1 MLQSK
6 IQDMGTRSPAF
17 LGSLLLVSL
26 LTGPATLLGRGPAD
40 SSGHYHNEW
49 DVLNA
54 LGRQARMEM
63 QLRREGR
70 IRLFAEGQPAPA
82 RDAGNIAIIDDDGT
96 ILVPANAFDLAYRS
110 LRFTPD
116 GAGYRVAAGA
126 TALDSGAAG
135 AAVTLNLDDDDSRE
149 VPIGFNF
156 PFNGRSYSTVFVNS
170 DGNLTFGS
178 GDSAS
183 RERDLARFLV
193 DAPRVAPFFSD
204 LNPADGGRLS
214 YLAEPG
220 RFVVTWQEVP
230 ECCAPPARPFST
242 IQVTLLPDGGI
253 LFAYGMV
260 LTEAAVVGISP
271 GSYTADSGRMVDLSR
286 SSGNEVISTPLAEV
300 FLPSA
305 EFSEATAAQRFY
317 AAHDDAYDYLVFWTN
332 FAFSLGESV
341 FAYEMGIANQV
352 TGIGDATYD
361 YSSWFGSGGRMS
373 SFVLMGDMG
382 RYPADPSAAV
392 PYIPPKT
399 TLSALGEETGHRW
412 LAHLRYPY
420 GGDPKSTILLGRD
433 NDHWSFFF
441 NSDASLMEGNRIRDN
456 GDGSFTTVAVVEH
469 YNHFD
474 QYAMGLRAPEEV
486 APSFVVTNTDISN
499 PSRAPLAGI
508 RFRGTRMEVT
518 IDGIV
523 QANGP
528 RLPRAAVAQKNFRM
542 AFVLVNG
549 KGSTATAA
557 QIQQLDN
564 IRQQYEAFWAQATD
578 GRAQADT
585 RLLRSLAL
593 RGLPVSAVAG
603 AAVAVRLQCAA
614 IADTPRSFRIGAAAG
629 NVQAPGAVVVPAGAR
644 EAEFRVTTTAPGV
657 ARLTASAD
665 GFETAE
671 GALAVLAATEA
682 LVVEAVSGGGQVG
695 APSATLADP
704 LMVQVRDA
712 NGLAVTGATVL
723 FSADNATFNPASAVT
738 DSTGRAQT
746 RVTLGPAAGDVTVS
760 AAVSGGAAAAFKL
773 TALAAAIVPAGSAV
787 NGASFAPAP
796 AMVSPGSIVSIF
808 GSNLAAETRVA
819 LSAPLPTRL
828 SATRVEINGIA
839 APLFLV
845 SPGQV
850 NAQVPFEISSNTATL
865 TVDNGAA
872 RSTPISLA
880 LAPSAPGIFT
890 LQSGTGPAAAL
901 HNSGYSLV
909 TAASPATAGEVVA
922 IYCTGLGAV
931 SPAVQTGRAAPSS
944 RPAAALQTPQ
954 VLIGGTTAQVL
965 FAGLAPG
972 FVGLYQVNVRVPG
985 GLPAGAASLVLQAG
999 LTSNTATLSIR

>member
-1 MLQSK
+1 
-6 IQDMGTRSPAF
+6 MGTRFSAF
-17 LGSLLLVSL
+17 LGSLLVLSL
-26 LTGPATLLGRGPAD
+26 LTGPATMLGREPAD
-40 SSGHYHNEW
+40 SSGHKHQEW
-49 DVLNA
+49 DALNA

-70 IRLFAEGQPAPA
+70 ILLFAQTQPAQA

-96 ILVPANAFDLAYRS
+96 ILVPANAFDLPYRS

-126 TALDSGAAG
+126 TALDTGAAG
-135 AAVTLNLDDDDSRE
+135 AGATLNLEDDDSRE
-149 VPIGFNF
+149 VPIGFSF
-156 PFNGRSYSTVFVNS
+156 PFYGRTYSTLFVNS

-183 RERDLARFLV
+183 LSRDLARFLTG
-193 DAPRVAPFFSD
+193 APRVAPFFSD

-220 RFVVTWQEVP
+220 RFVVTWQNVP
-230 ECCAPPARPFST
+230 ECCAPPAQPYST

-260 LTEAAVVGISP
+260 LTETAVVGISP
-271 GSYTADSGRMVDLSR
+271 GGYTADSGRIVDLSR
-286 SSGNEVISTPLAEV
+286 SFGDEVISVPIAEV
-300 FLPSA
+300 FQPSA
-305 EFSEATAAQRFY
+305 EFSEAAAAQRFY

-332 FAFSLGESV
+332 FAFSLGGSA

-373 SFVLMGDMG
+373 SFVLMGELR
-382 RYPADPSAAV
+382 RYPADPSAPV
-392 PYIPPKT
+392 PGIQPKT

-412 LAHLRYPY
+412 LAHFRYPY
-420 GGDPKSTILLGRD
+420 NGDPKSTILLGRD

-456 GDGSFTTVAVVEH
+456 GDGSFTTVGVVEH

-474 QYAMGLRAPEEV
+474 QYGMGLRASEEV
-486 APSFVVTNTDISN
+486 APSFVVTNTDISGA
-499 PSRAPLAGI
+499 SRGPLTGV
-508 RFRGTRMEVT
+508 RFRGTRMEVA
-518 IDGIV
+518 IEGVI

-528 RLPRAAVAQKNFRM
+528 RLPRAAVAQRNFRM

-549 KGSTATAA
+549 KGSTATSE
-557 QIQQLDN
+557 QTQQLDN
-564 IRQQYEAFWAQATD
+564 IRQRYEAFWAQATD
-578 GRAQADT
+578 GRSQADT

-593 RGLPVSAVAG
+593 RGLPLSAVAG
-603 AAVAVRLQCAA
+603 TEVAVRLQCAA
-614 IADTPRSFRIGAAAG
+614 AADTARSFRISTTAG
-629 NVQAPGAVVVPAGAR
+629 NVQVPGALVVPAGAR
-644 EAEFRVTTTAPGV
+644 EAEFRVTTAAPGI
-657 ARLTASAD
+657 ARITASAD

-671 GALAVLAATEA
+671 GVLAVVAATDA
-682 LVVEAVSGGGQVG
+682 LQVQAVSGDGQVG
-695 APSATLADP
+695 APSATLTDP
-704 LMVQVRDA
+704 LVVQVRDA
-712 NGLAVTGATVL
+712 NGLAVSGATVR
-723 FSADNATFNPASAVT
+723 FSASNVTLNPASAVT

-746 RVTLGPAAGDVTVS
+746 RVTLGPDAGDTTVS
-760 AAVSGGAAAAFKL
+760 AAVSGGAVAAFKL
-773 TALAAAIVPAGSAV
+773 TALAAAIVPPGSAV
-787 NGASFAPAP
+787 NAASFSRAPAI
-796 AMVSPGSIVSIF
+796 VSPGSLISVF

-819 LSAPLPTRL
+819 LAAPLPTRL
-828 SATRVEINGIA
+828 SATRLEINGIA
-839 APLFLV
+839 APLLMV
-845 SPGQV
+845 SPSQV
-850 NAQVPFEISSNTATL
+850 NAQVPFEVSGNTATL
-865 TVDNGAA
+865 MVDNGAS
-872 RSTPISLA
+872 RSAPISLT

-901 HNSGYSLV
+901 HSGDYSLV
-909 TAASPATAGEVVA
+909 TASSPATAGEAVA

-931 SPAVQTGRAAPSS
+931 WPAVQTGHAAPSG
-944 RPAAALQTPQ
+944 RPATALGTPQ
-954 VLIGGTTAQVL
+954 VVIGGTPAEVL

-985 GLPAGAASLVLQAG
+985 GLPAGAASLLLLSG
-999 LTSNTATLSIR
+999 LPSNTATLSIR